1 MEIGD
6 LIQELCSIAKWQ
18 FVQVLVWWISLLA
31 IVTSILGVGIGI
43 CDALK
48 GMMSVVIPNVAARSI
63 IAAIIT
69 VLPPYLVA
77 VWVTN
82 AFIAVLGF
90 AGMILAV
97 IAVLLP
103 VYLLR
108 QARIKKFHY
117 SELETKWLTQSSTV
131 AAVIIIFCEIF
142 NML

>member
-1 MEIGD
+1 VEIGD

>member
-1 MEIGD
+1 VEIGD

-77 VWVTN
+77 VWVPN

-142 NML
+142 NIL